1 MLQLKIIIRN
11 IFRNRSTTI
20 LNVVGLTL
28 AFSLFLIISLWAKHA
43 LSFDRTTVREYPVYR
58 ITCDRITGS
67 GSVHSAF
74 TSHGMAP
81 LIRDKFPE
89 AHMIGRLHIDSADPA
104 RVGDLD
110 IETQVF
116 AYADNEFLEL
126 FGIELILGDSGT
138 GILDDP
144 SAIIICESLANKF
157 FDGKEVIGSR
167 LIDDKWNR
175 EKGIIVGVFKDLPQ
189 NSHLNLE
196 IIQSFNRMKEFN
208 PLGYNNIL
216 IHWQGYTYV
225 TLYSHDMKAVFEDK
239 LNHFF
244 DNLDVD
250 FGFKPA
256 FSLQPV
262 EAIYLSSDL
271 QDDRVIQGNKKQLII
286 LSAIAIFILVIS
298 AINYIIIATAMGQ
311 TRTRQTGIQKIL
323 GATKG
328 KLVLQ
333 YLGESLAV
341 SFISVVLAVIVTVLV
356 LPVVEK
362 AFGEPIAM
370 GSYMNNVY
378 IAGVVAIMVLVGIL
392 SGLYPAWKTAGHQAV
407 SVCGGIRE
415 SPRGSDLFR
424 KILVTFQFVITII
437 LLTSTIIVFYQLN
450 HIRNLDMGIAR
461 SGIITIPV
469 GSPYHFDVARERI
482 LDVPGVGMVSSSGYK
497 PASIEGHDYG
507 FHWEGKEVGHS
518 IPFYYN
524 PVSYDYIETYRI
536 RIIEGRSFNREYPA
550 DAGKAFIVNRECARQ
565 MGFEDA
571 IGQRMTF
578 MQMEG
583 HIIGVI
589 DNYNFQSFRQS
600 VNPLVLFIDPE
611 HLAWIHIKVNP
622 GANTGE
628 LIQEVRGIWEE
639 MYPAQKFSY
648 AFVEDEFARQ
658 YRSEM
663 LLAQSL
669 ISLTFIAII
678 IASMGIVGLIRHKVE
693 KSKREIAIRKVNGAT
708 GFSILLMFTRGYA
721 LLLAVAGIFAI
732 PVVIVLMRAWLLTFD
747 QHISISPLYIF
758 IAASSIF
765 LITQITLFVTVR
777 EAVRL
782 NPAKVLASL

>member
-1 MLQLKIIIRN
+1 MLQLKLIIRN
-11 IFRNRSTTI
+11 IFRNRATTL
-20 LNVVGLTL
+20 LNIVGLTV

-58 ITCDRITGS
+58 ITCEKVTGS
-67 GSVHSAF
+67 GSAHSAF
-74 TSHGMAP
+74 TAHGMAP
-81 LIRDKFPE
+81 LIRNKFPE
-89 AHMIGRLHIDSADPA
+89 AHLIGRLQIEAADPV

-110 IETQVF
+110 IEAQQY
-116 AYADNEFLEL
+116 AYADNEFLKL
-126 FGIELILGDSGT
+126 FGIELILGDSDA

-144 SAIIICESLANKF
+144 SAIIISESLANKF
-157 FDGKEVIGSR
+157 FAGKEVIGSR
-167 LIDDKWNR
+167 IINSKWNTER
-175 EKGIIVGVFKDLPQ
+175 GIITGVFKDLPQ

-196 IIQSFNRMKEFN
+196 IIQSFNRMKIFN
-208 PLGYNNIL
+208 PQGYDNIL
-216 IHWQGYTYV
+216 AHWQGYTYV
-225 TLYSHDMKAVFEDK
+225 SLYSHDMKQVFEDK
-239 LNHFF
+239 LNYFF
-244 DNLDVD
+244 DNLGVD
-250 FGFKPA
+250 FGFKPV
-256 FSLQPV
+256 FTLQPV
-262 EAIYLSSDL
+262 EDIYLSSDL
-271 QDDRVIQGNKKQLII
+271 QDDNVIQGNKKQLII

-311 TRTRQTGIQKIL
+311 TRTQQTGIQKIL

-328 KLVLQ
+328 KLVMQ

-341 SFISVVLAVIVTVLV
+341 SFISVVLAVIITVLV

-378 IAGVVAIMVLVGIL
+378 IAGVIAIMLLVGIL
-392 SGLYPAWKTAGHQAV
+392 SGLYPALKTAGHQAV

-415 SPRGSDLFR
+415 NPRGSDLFR
-424 KILVTFQFVITII
+424 KILVVFQFVITII
-437 LLTSTIIVFYQLN
+437 LLTSTIIVFFQLS

-469 GSPYHFDVARERI
+469 GSPYHFEVARERI

-497 PASIEGHDYG
+497 PASIEGHEYG
-507 FHWEGKEVGHS
+507 FHWEGKEDDRS

-524 PVSYDYIETYRI
+524 PVSYDFTETYGL
-536 RIIEGRSFNREYPA
+536 RIIEGRSFSREYPS
-550 DAGKAFIVNRECARQ
+550 DVGKAFIINRECARQ
-565 MGFEDA
+565 MGFENA
-571 IGQRMTF
+571 IGRRMTF
-578 MQMEG
+578 RQTEG
-583 HIIGVI
+583 PIIGVI
-589 DNYNFQSFRQS
+589 DNYNFQSFKES

-628 LIQEVRGIWEE
+628 LVQEVKSIWEDL
-639 MYPAQKFSY
+639 YPSGQFSY
-648 AFVEDEFARQ
+648 TFVEEEFARQ

-669 ISLTFIAII
+669 ISLTIIAII
-678 IASMGIVGLIRHKVE
+678 IACMGIVGLIRHKVE
-693 KSKREIAIRKVNGAT
+693 RSKREIAIRKVNGAT

-732 PVVIVLMRAWLLTFD
+732 PVVIILMQNWLFTFD
-747 QHISISPLYIF
+747 QHISISPFYFF
-758 IAASSIF
+758 IAASVIF
-765 LITQITLFVTVR
+765 LITQLTLFATVR
-777 EAVRL
+777 EAVRI
-782 NPAKVLASL
+782 NPARALASL